1 MREWQSSVLEPETET
16 VPDLRLLIP
25 TESGTRIFL
34 RNLRD
39 LFLQSRATPLELK
52 STPAPFWPDVFVER
66 PLPWRRF
73 FESTALHVTGI
84 ALIVA
89 ATRFLALQPH
99 VTPQPAFSH
108 ADVVFY
114 SPSEYLP
121 PLDTRRDEPRPT
133 QKPDPEYSPQP
144 IISVPREADNRSQT
158 IVAPPSVKLKNE
170 VALPNTVVWS
180 ASGNPQMPIGPAP
193 VIQAAEITR
202 LTPQME
208 RSVIAPPPDMQSSSQ
223 KIMLSPQAAVIAP
236 PPALDSA
243 SPRRLGD
250 INIAHS
256 AVIAPA
262 PQLTVEAQRAFPG
275 DRASSQKARAQQ
287 VIAPPPA
294 LGAGGRSRSSGDLI
308 ALSLHPAVGA
318 PPAPPAGNR
327 RGNFAT
333 TPEGHRG
340 ATGAPASS
348 ANSSAANGNGNGSGK
363 KDSANLPAG
372 LYVGKTS
379 NPTAQVAGDPAAN
392 HPIANTVNP
401 NLLANARP
409 PRLSSARP
417 AQPEADSKL
426 SEAERALFGS
436 RKIYSLSLNMP
447 NLNSAGGSWIVR
459 FAALKPD
466 ISPGAA
472 AAATGDP
479 SSITPSELSSP
490 TATRKVDPAY
500 PLELMR
506 QNVSGT
512 VILYGLIRADGT
524 VVNVR
529 VLRSVDDRLDRYA
542 SEAIAKW
549 QFQPAMKNGDP
560 VAVEAT
566 FSIPFHPTRAGSA
579 Y

>member
-1 MREWQSSVLEPETET
+1 MREGQSSVLEPETET

-25 TESGTRIFL
+25 AESGTRIFL

-39 LFLQSRATPLELK
+39 LFRLNRAAPLELK

-73 FESTALHVTGI
+73 FESTAFHVTVI
-84 ALIVA
+84 ALIWG

-99 VTPQPAFSH
+99 VTPQPAFTH

-133 QKPDPEYSPQP
+133 QKPDPGYSQQP

-158 IVAPPSVKLKNE
+158 IVAPPNVKLKNE
-170 VALPNTVVWS
+170 VALPNTVAWS

-202 LTPQME
+202 LAPQME
-208 RSVIAPPPDMQSSSQ
+208 RSVIAPPPDMQPSSQ
-223 KIMLSPQAAVIAP
+223 KQTMMLSPQAAVIAP
-236 PPALDSA
+236 PPALDST
-243 SPRRLGD
+243 SPRRMGD

-262 PQLTVEAQRAFPG
+262 PQLAVEARRAFPG
-275 DRASSQKARAQQ
+275 DRAPSQKARAPQ

-318 PPAPPAGNR
+318 PPTPPAGNR
-327 RGNFAT
+327 RGNFAA

-348 ANSSAANGNGNGSGK
+348 ANSSSANGNGSGK
-363 KDSANLPAG
+363 KDAGSLPAG

-379 NPTAQVAGDPAAN
+379 NPAAQVAGDPAAN
-392 HPIANTVNP
+392 HSIANTVNP
-401 NLLANARP
+401 NLIANARP

-426 SEAERALFGS
+426 SEAERAVFGS

-466 ISPGAA
+466 ITPAASAA
-472 AAATGDP
+472 ASSDP
-479 SSITPSELSSP
+479 SSSTNDLSSP

-524 VVNVR
+524 VANVR